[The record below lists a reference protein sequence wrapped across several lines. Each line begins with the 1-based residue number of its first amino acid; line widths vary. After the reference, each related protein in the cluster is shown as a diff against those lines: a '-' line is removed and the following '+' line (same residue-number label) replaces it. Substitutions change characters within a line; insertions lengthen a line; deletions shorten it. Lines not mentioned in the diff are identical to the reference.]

1 MEKFEVT
8 LSRLGY
14 KHIVTRHQVGLMIL
28 ETEGHDTQHRFKIIA
43 EAIDAMQGDETE
55 TYQGDKIRRVRQ

>member
-8 LSRLGY
+8 LARLGH

-28 ETEGHDTQHRFKIIA
+28 ETEGHDTQHRFQVIA
-43 EAIDAMQGDETE
+43 EAIDTMQGDTTE